1 MIGKDFRVEHP
12 YHIRQ
17 HDFGLGRH
25 TLVERFF
32 PHITIDHVFLL
43 ERLEVRGTL
52 ILRFQGIITI
62 LPGKAIRYPPVI
74 GTLCLI
80 VHGLEIKRHTTG
92 TGIILQE
99 IIRPRIMEQLRQKLF
114 PPTAYQT
121 PPRNSP
127 LNTTGRLFT
136 SPTIAFKEL

>member
-1 MIGKDFRVEHP
+1 MIRKDFRVEHP

-17 HDFGLGRH
+17 HDFRFGRH

-32 PHITIDHVFLL
+32 PHITIDHVFFL
-43 ERLEVRGTL
+43 ERLEVRVTL
-52 ILRFQGIITI
+52 VLRLQGLVTI

-99 IIRPRIMEQLRQKLF
+99 IIRPRIMEQLRQKALSSHGI
-114 PPTAYQT
+114 PNTPT
-121 PPRNSP
+121 
-127 LNTTGRLFT
+127 
-136 SPTIAFKEL
+136 